1 MRTQTGLDVW
11 IDEGF
16 AAVRGQRV
24 GLVTHQAAIAS
35 DLVHNLDHFLR
46 AGVDVG
52 AVFGPQHGVW
62 GHTQDNMIEWEGY
75 RDERTGLPFYSLYGE
90 TREPFDSML
99 AGLDRLVFDVQDV
112 GTRVYTFV
120 WTLAYCLKAC
130 GRNGIPLTV
139 LDRPNPIGGAVEG
152 PLLDPA
158 FASFVGLHPCPLRHG
173 RTLGEMAMW
182 MRDTFYPNTELEVIA
197 CRGWQRDMMF
207 EATGLPW
214 VPPSPNMP
222 TVDTAVVYPGMVL
235 IEGTNLSEGRGT
247 TRPFETLGAPWLD
260 PWRLC
265 DELNGLNMPGVWF
278 RPITFQP
285 TFHKHAGQVCGGAY
299 VHVTDRAT
307 FRPVE
312 ATARM
317 FQVIWAQSEGQMRW
331 NDPPYEY
338 EDVLAPID
346 ILWGSSFLRS
356 FVEERL
362 DVDKLRENLS
372 VTLGFGP
379 RLESY
384 S

>member
-1 MRTQTGLDVW
+1 
-11 IDEGF
+11 
-16 AAVRGQRV
+16 
-24 GLVTHQAAIAS
+24 
-35 DLVHNLDHFLR
+35 
-46 AGVDVG
+46 
-52 AVFGPQHGVW
+52 
-62 GHTQDNMIEWEGY
+62 
-75 RDERTGLPFYSLYGE
+75 
-90 TREPFDSML
+90 ML

-158 FASFVGLHPCPLRHG
+158 FASFVGLHASFVGLHPCPLRHG
-173 RTLGEMAMW
+173 RTLGEMALW
-182 MRDTFYPNTELEVIA
+182 MRDTFYPNTELEVVA

-235 IEGTNLSEGRGT
+235 IEGTNISEGRGT

-265 DELNGLNMPGVWF
+265 EELNGLNMPGVWF

-317 FQVIWAQSEGQMRW
+317 FQVIG
-331 NDPPYEY
+331 P
-338 EDVLAPID
+338 DVPGHLGPKR
-346 ILWGSSFLRS
+346 GSNAVERS
-356 FVEERL
+356 PV
-362 DVDKLRENLS
+362 
-372 VTLGFGP
+372 
-379 RLESY
+379 
-384 S
+384 